1 MTGQCSLLY
10 ATKRL
15 PICSRSVLLF
25 RHKECRVTHHSER
38 WRLHRLFS
46 EVADARAFAQMIVDT
61 VREPLLVLD
70 AEFKILFASGS
81 FLRSF
86 DIESDATT
94 DASLFA
100 LDSGGWDIPDLR
112 ALVERCLQGPNS
124 VENCEFA
131 HDFAR
136 IGRRVMR
143 IHVHRMSGKTAAA
156 PLMLL
161 EFEDITA
168 RRAIEEEK
176 EALKL
181 RADEL
186 VVHRQVLLEE
196 MQHRTANSLQIIA
209 SVLLL
214 KARAVNS
221 EETREHLHDAHRR
234 VMSIAAVQKHLES
247 SGRADLI
254 EIGPYLTKLC
264 ASLTQSMIGDTSS
277 ATLNVEA
284 DDGNMLSGDAVSLGL
299 IVTELV
305 INALKYAFPT
315 QPASAAVLVR
325 YEVNDKAWRLLVSDN
340 GIGNSDDDGP
350 VQSGLGTSLVN
361 ALANQL
367 HAEVE
372 LLSGPTGMSVT
383 ITSASFVSRFPRAA

>member
-1 MTGQCSLLY
+1 MQ
-10 ATKRL
+10 
-15 PICSRSVLLF
+15 
-25 RHKECRVTHHSER
+25 
-38 WRLHRLFS
+38 RLFGQID
-46 EVADARAFAQMIVDT
+46 DARAFAQLIVDT

-70 AEFKILFASGS
+70 ADFKILFASGS

-86 DIESDATT
+86 QIDSDTTT
-94 DASLFA
+94 DTSLFA
-100 LDSGGWDIPDLR
+100 LENGGWDMPDLR
-112 ALVERCLQGPNS
+112 ALLERCLAGPNS
-124 VENCEFA
+124 VEDSELE

-143 IHVHRMSGKTAAA
+143 IHVHRMSGKAAA

-186 VVHRQVLLEE
+186 VAHRQVLMEE
-196 MQHRTANSLQIIA
+196 MQHRIANSLQIIA

-221 EETREHLHDAHRR
+221 EETRQHLQDAHRR
-234 VMSIAAVQKHLES
+234 VMSIAAVQKHLEC
-247 SGRADLI
+247 SGSADLI

-264 ASLTQSMIGDTSS
+264 ASLAQSMIGDTSS
-277 ATLNVEA
+277 ATLQVMA
-284 DDGNMLSGDAVSLGL
+284 DGGSRVSGDAVSLGL

-305 INALKYAFPT
+305 INALKYAFPRH
-315 QPASAAVLVR
+315 PPSAAVLVR
-325 YEVNDKAWRLLVSDN
+325 YEVNDKTWRLSVSDN
-340 GIGNSDDDGP
+340 GIGNSEDDGP

-372 LLSGPTGMSVT
+372 SLSTPTGMSVIVAT
-383 ITSASFVSRFPRAA
+383 KSFVSRFPRAA

>member
-1 MTGQCSLLY
+1 MTGQCSL
-10 ATKRL
+10 ANTTNERS
-15 PICSRSVLLF
+15 ICSRSVLLF
-25 RHKECRVTHHSER
+25 GAKRRKLADHSER
-38 WRLHRLFS
+38 ALLQRLFS
-46 EVADARAFAQMIVDT
+46 QVDDARAFAQMIVDT

-70 AEFKILFASGS
+70 ADFKILFASGS

-86 DIESDATT
+86 EIDSAETT
-94 DASLFA
+94 DSSLFA
-100 LDSGGWDIPDLR
+100 LENGDWNIPDLR
-112 ALVERCLQGPNS
+112 ALLERCLHGPGNVADS
-124 VENCEFA
+124 EFA
-131 HDFAR
+131 HEFAR
-136 IGRRVMR
+136 IGRRIMR
-143 IHVHRMSGKTAAA
+143 IHVHRMSGSANAA

-168 RRAIEEEK
+168 RRAIEDEK

-186 VVHRQVLLEE
+186 VAHRQVLMEE
-196 MQHRTANSLQIIA
+196 MQHRIANSLQIIA

-221 EETREHLHDAHRR
+221 EETREHLRDAHRR
-234 VMSIAAVQKHLES
+234 VMSIAAVQKYLET

-264 ASLTQSMIGDTSS
+264 ASLAQSMIGDTSS
-277 ATLNVEA
+277 ATLKVEA
-284 DDGNMLSGDAVSLGL
+284 DDGNMPSGDAVSLGL

-305 INALKYAFPT
+305 INALKYAFPR
-315 QPASAAVLVR
+315 QPPNAAMLVR
-325 YEVNDKAWRLLVSDN
+325 YEVDDKAWRLSVSDN
-340 GIGNSDDDGP
+340 GIGNSEDDGP
-350 VQSGLGTSLVN
+350 VKGGLGTSLVN

-372 LLSGPTGMSVT
+372 LLSGPSGMSVT

>member
-1 MTGQCSLLY
+1 LQ
-10 ATKRL
+10 
-15 PICSRSVLLF
+15 
-25 RHKECRVTHHSER
+25 
-38 WRLHRLFS
+38 RLFS
-46 EVADARAFAQMIVDT
+46 EVDDARAFAQMIVDT

-70 AEFKILFASGS
+70 ADFKILFASAS

-86 DIESDATT
+86 EIESDATT
-94 DASLFA
+94 DTSLFV
-100 LDSGGWDIPDLR
+100 LDNGRWDIPDLR
-112 ALVERCLQGPNS
+112 ALLERCLHGS
-124 VENCEFA
+124 DSIADSEFA

-143 IHVHRMSGKTAAA
+143 VHVHRMSGKADSA

-161 EFEDITA
+161 EFEDITV

-186 VVHRQVLLEE
+186 VAHRQLLMEE
-196 MQHRTANSLQIIA
+196 MQHRIANSLQIIA

-221 EETREHLHDAHRR
+221 EETREHLRDAHRR
-234 VMSIAAVQKHLES
+234 VMSIAAVQKHLET
-247 SGRADLI
+247 SGRADQI

-264 ASLTQSMIGDTSS
+264 ASLAQSMIGDSSS
-277 ATLNVEA
+277 ATLKVEA
-284 DDGNMLSGDAVSLGL
+284 DDGSMVSGDAVSLGL

-305 INALKYAFPT
+305 INALKYAFPR
-315 QPASAAVLVR
+315 QPANAAVLVR
-325 YEVNDKAWRLLVSDN
+325 YEVNDKTWSLSVSDN
-340 GIGNSDDDGP
+340 GIGNSEDDGP

-367 HAEVE
+367 HAEVA
-372 LLSGPTGMSVT
+372 LLSGPSGMSVT